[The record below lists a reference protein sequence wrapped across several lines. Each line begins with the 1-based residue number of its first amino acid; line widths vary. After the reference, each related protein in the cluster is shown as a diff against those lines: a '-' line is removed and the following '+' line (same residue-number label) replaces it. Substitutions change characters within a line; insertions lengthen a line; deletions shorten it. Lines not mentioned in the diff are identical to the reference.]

1 MNEYVAKKIEEVHL
15 KLESIGLEEETSL
28 HKAKK
33 AIFMLKEIMQQLK
46 IRLSDHKLSNKHGQ
60 ERKQN

>member
-1 MNEYVAKKIEEVHL
+1 
-15 KLESIGLEEETSL
+15 LESIELEEETSL
-28 HKAKK
+28 RKAKK